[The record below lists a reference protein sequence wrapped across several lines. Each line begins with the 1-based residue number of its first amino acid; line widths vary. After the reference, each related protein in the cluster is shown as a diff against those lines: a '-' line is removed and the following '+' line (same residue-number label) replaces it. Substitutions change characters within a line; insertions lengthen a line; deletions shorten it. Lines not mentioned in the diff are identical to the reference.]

1 MPFNSIEYIIFL
13 IVATAGFFVT
23 PHRARWLWLLIASS
37 YFYSRSSLLYLGVFI
52 LILVFN
58 YFASL
63 QISRAGTP
71 LKKKVFVIT
80 VLINIAILAFFK
92 YTGVFD
98 DIITGLTAWD
108 DSFFAYIAFP
118 LGISYFVF
126 TLLAYL
132 IELKRGKIAAERH
145 PGIFISSFMFF
156 PKIAQGP
163 IERPGRIMPQFHQE
177 HRFNL
182 SGTVSGLKLIIWGLF
197 KKLVIA
203 DRLAIYV
210 NTVYNNHDYHNGTS
224 LLLATIFYSFQIY
237 ADFSAYT
244 DIAIGSAR
252 LMGYDLSKNFIRP
265 YFASSIKEFW
275 NRWHI
280 SFSLWLRDYLFLPLA
295 YWFSAKFQNISGITR
310 SVEKLIYALAIIITF
325 FICGLWHGEGLN
337 YIIWGLLFGVG
348 LTFANYTRK
357 AGRRLRKKA
366 GIQKGSVTL
375 RILNIF
381 VTFIFVSF
389 AWIFFRSQDINMAAD
404 IIAKVFSEHGSM
416 FIGKPSD
423 IIFSLIG
430 IFVLLYIELR
440 QEFKTGSELPYES
453 KKWLPEQLFYAVLIV
468 IILMLGVFD
477 GGQFIYFQF

>member
-13 IVATAGFFVT
+13 ILTTVGFFIT
-23 PHRARWLWLLIASS
+23 PHRVRWLWLLAASA
-37 YFYSRSSLLYLGVFI
+37 YFYSRSSIIYLGVFI

-58 YFASL
+58 YLASL
-63 QISRAGTP
+63 QIA
-71 LKKKVFVIT
+71 KKNGRGKKRTFVVTIL
-80 VLINIAILAFFK
+80 VNVAILAFFK
-92 YTGVFD
+92 YSGAFNS
-98 DIITGLTAWD
+98 IIEDLAGWD

-132 IELKRGKIAAERH
+132 IELKRGKIVAEKH
-145 PGIFISSFMFF
+145 PGIFLSSFMFF

-163 IERPGRIMPQFHQE
+163 IERPSNIMPQFRERHS
-177 HRFNL
+177 FNTGRTI
-182 SGTVSGLKLIIWGLF
+182 SALKLIIWGLF

-244 DIAIGSAR
+244 DIAIGSGR
-252 LMGYDLSKNFIRP
+252 LMGFELSKNFKRP
-265 YFASSIKEFW
+265 YFAASIKEFW

-295 YWFSAKFQNISGITR
+295 YWFTGKFREVTDFTR
-310 SVEKLIYALAIIITF
+310 AIEKLVYALAIIITF

-348 LTFANYTRK
+348 LTFANYTRSL
-357 AGRRLRKKA
+357 GRKIRKKA
-366 GIQKGSVTL
+366 GVSKLSLGL
-375 RILNIF
+375 RLFNVLI
-381 VTFIFVSF
+381 TFLFVSF
-389 AWIFFRSQDINMAAD
+389 AWIFFRSDNITVAGE
-404 IIAKVFSEHGSM
+404 IIAKVFGDHGSL

-423 IIFSLIG
+423 IIFSVAGVFML
-430 IFVLLYIELR
+430 FVIELR
-440 QEFKTGSELPYES
+440 QEIKTGSHLPFES
-453 KKWLPEQLFYAVLIV
+453 EKWLPEQLFYALLIV
-468 IILMLGVFD
+468 LILMLGVFD

>member
-13 IVATAGFFVT
+13 ILTTLGFFIT
-23 PHRARWLWLLIASS
+23 PHRARWLWLLAASS
-37 YFYSRSSLLYLGVFI
+37 YFYSQSSILYLGIFI

-63 QISRAGTP
+63 QLGKRAGHG
-71 LKKKVFVIT
+71 KKRVFIIT
-80 VLINIAILAFFK
+80 ILINIAILAFFK
-92 YTGVFD
+92 YSGAFD
-98 DIITGLTAWD
+98 SILEDLSTWD

-132 IELKRGKIAAERH
+132 IELKRGKIEAEKH
-145 PGIFISSFMFF
+145 PGIFLSSFMFF

-163 IERPGRIMPQFHQE
+163 IERPGNIMPQFRERHNFSLD
-177 HRFNL
+177 R
-182 SGTVSGLKLIIWGLF
+182 TVSALKLIVWGLF

-224 LLLATIFYSFQIY
+224 LMVATIFYSFQIY

-244 DIAIGSAR
+244 DIAIGSGR
-252 LMGYDLSKNFIRP
+252 LMGFELSKNFNRP
-265 YFASSIKEFW
+265 YFAASIKEFW

-295 YWFSAKFQNISGITR
+295 YWFAGKFRGLSDFTR
-310 SVEKLIYALAIIITF
+310 AVEKLIYALAIIITF

-337 YIIWGLLFGVG
+337 YIVWGLLFGVG
-348 LTFANYTRK
+348 LTFANYTRSL
-357 AGRRLRKKA
+357 GRKLRKRA
-366 GIQKGSVTL
+366 GISRKSVAL
-375 RILNIF
+375 KAFNVLI
-381 VTFIFVSF
+381 TFAFVSF
-389 AWIFFRSQDINMAAD
+389 AWIFFRSENIYMAGE
-404 IIAKVFSEHGSM
+404 IVGKVTTQHGSM
-416 FIGKPSD
+416 FTGKPSD
-423 IIFSLIG
+423 IIFSVTG
-430 IFVLLYIELR
+430 IVVLLGVELR
-440 QEFKTGSELPYES
+440 QELKTGSHLPFES
-453 KKWLPEQLFYAVLIV
+453 GRWLPEQLFYAVLIV
-468 IILMLGVFD
+468 LILVLGVFD